1 MIRLIIRCKYSFF
14 KCQNM
19 TLCKNNSTF
28 NIVQVN
34 NYWSVKTKKMQT
46 QRKKTRFFFLR

>member
-34 NYWSVKTKKMQT
+34 NYWSVKTKKIQT
-46 QRKKTRFFFLR
+46 QRKKNEILFLR